1 MDVNCFH
8 HVIQYGGCQFV
19 HVEILMHLADEPFNV
34 LCLFFLSVNFLIQLQ
49 QLFPQFFLFL
59 FVIVREH
66 LKSAVRKFTICV
78 IFINTLKQSVKFRN
92 PAFRLHQLPPLCR
105 QLPFCVC
112 FLLCAHSLT
121 ELFFMVGYTSN
132 R

>member
-19 HVEILMHLADEPFNV
+19 HVKILMHLADEPFNV

-78 IFINTLKQSVKFRN
+78 IFRELLSRVNYHKKYLKILQNKHGKIQV
-92 PAFRLHQLPPLCR
+92 
-105 QLPFCVC
+105 
-112 FLLCAHSLT
+112 LLRYISRGVLS
-121 ELFFMVGYTSN
+121 F
-132 R
+132 